1 MLVARWPDD
10 PARFGPLAP
19 GQTNE
24 LPPTGPIDVPPG
36 ASGIDE
42 SPPTVM
48 TVQNVT
54 DPRRLQDIARNLF
67 EELARQDVSL
77 RARTRDI
84 ATVDGRAQ
92 GVADLLALNVGDP
105 IAIEIAPAVEEQAG
119 SFVQR
124 LASMAPAD
132 AVEVMVSAGYRKSVA
147 ERVVDQVLTSRRP
160 LVYRVREIDFEW
172 SLDGGTST
180 EIRAV
185 NYVEVVDREYR
196 RGGSAL
202 AKLPAGASR
211 EAKWDAI
218 EEAMEAGEIS
228 TAEGLRLQAELGQA
242 GS

>member
-10 PARFGPLAP
+10 PARFGMLPP
-19 GQTNE
+19 GQVNA
-24 LPPTGPIDVPPG
+24 LPPGGPLEVPPG

-48 TVQNVT
+48 IVQNVT

-77 RARTRDI
+77 RARTRDV
-84 ATVDGRAQ
+84 ATVDGRAA

-105 IAIEIAPAVEEQAG
+105 IAIEIAPSVEEQAG

-124 LASMAPAD
+124 LASMAPAE
-132 AVEVMVSAGYRKSVA
+132 AVEVLIGAGYRRSVA
-147 ERVVDQVLTSRRP
+147 ERVVDGMLTARRP
-160 LVYRVREIDFEW
+160 LVYRVREIEFEW
-172 SLDGGTST
+172 SLDGATST

-196 RGGSAL
+196 KGGSAL
-202 AKLPAGASR
+202 AKLPPGASR

-218 EEAMEAGEIS
+218 EEAMEIGEIPV
-228 TAEGLRLQAELGQA
+228 ERGLEMQSVLGA
-242 GS
+242 R